1 MSGKPVIVSHT
12 PRPLTAEERSEL
24 EALAQRPDDEID
36 YSDIPAT
43 GAADWKDALMNP
55 FLYPPVRLDR
65 RVVEWFRDKYGDG
78 GALMTEVN
86 KVLLEHIAAE
96 SKKAGRKAG

>member
-1 MSGKPVIVSHT
+1 MSGKPVIVSHA
-12 PRPLTAEERSEL
+12 PRPLTTEERAEL
-24 EALAQRPDDEID
+24 EALARRPDSEID
-36 YSDIPAT
+36 YSDIAET
-43 GAADWKDALMNP
+43 SEADWKDALMNP

-96 SKKAGRKAG
+96 DKKADRKAG